1 MTSTRRPKFSA
12 ADSEPRLANV
22 LAYLESHAAE
32 ALAELIEFAAIPS
45 VSTDPAHAS
54 NVAAAAAWV
63 ERALRSAGPFEVRT
77 IPTAR
82 NPVVYA
88 EWLGAP
94 GKPTV
99 LIYGHYDVQPPD
111 PLEKWN
117 SAPFTPTLRDGRL
130 YARGVSDDKGP
141 MLIPIK
147 VAQAYFA
154 VTGGLPVNVK
164 CMFEGEEEI
173 GSPSLDGF
181 IREHKQLLAAD
192 VVLSADGA
200 MWRIEEPSLTV
211 ASRGL
216 AGLEVTLTGASKD
229 LHSGR
234 HGGAVANPL
243 HAMAELIATLHDSN
257 GRVAVDGFYDF
268 VRDLTASDRAE
279 IAALPFDDASYLAQV
294 GAPAT
299 FGEAGYSTLERQW
312 TRPTLEVNGMWG
324 GYQGP
329 GQKTVIPTEAH
340 AKITCRL
347 VPDQDPDAIVD
358 VVTRHLERHVPRG
371 TRLTIAPGD
380 HGARPYRIDPTHF
393 GLRAAA
399 AALRAVY
406 GAEPAIVR
414 MGGTVPISEL
424 FKRHMGLDTV
434 FFSFSTADEDFHAP
448 NEFFRV
454 NRLGEGLQAW
464 ARCWEVLGA

>member
-1 MTSTRRPKFSA
+1 VTDQLR
-12 ADSEPRLANV
+12 DV
-22 LAYLESHAAE
+22 LAHLTANHE
-32 ALAELIEFAAIPS
+32 AILAELIEFAAIPS
-45 VSTDPAHAS
+45 VSTDPAHAGDMES
-54 NVAAAAAWV
+54 ARRWVAG
-63 ERALRSAGPFEVRT
+63 ALESAGAFSVRT
-77 IPTAR
+77 IATAG

-99 LIYGHYDVQPPD
+99 LVYGHYDVQPPD
-111 PLEKWN
+111 PLDKWH
-117 SAPFTPTLRDGRL
+117 SPPFEPTVRDGRL

-147 VAQAYFA
+147 VAQAFFA
-154 VTGGLPVNVK
+154 VAGALPVNVK

-173 GSPSLDGF
+173 GSPSLDAF
-181 IREHKQLLAAD
+181 IREHKSLLAAD

-200 MWRIEEPSLTV
+200 MWRINEPSLTV

-216 AGLEVTLTGASKD
+216 AGLEISLTAASKD

-243 HAMAELIATLHDSN
+243 NAMARLISTLHEPD
-257 GRVAVDGFYDF
+257 GRVAVAGFYDA
-268 VRDLTASDRAE
+268 VRALSSAERAD
-279 IAALPFDDASYLAQV
+279 IAALPFDDAEYLAQV

-299 FGEAGYSTLERQW
+299 FGEPGYTTLERQW
-312 TRPTLEVNGMWG
+312 TRPTLDVNGMWG

-347 VPDQDPDAIVD
+347 VADQDPDDIVRL
-358 VVTRHLERHVPRG
+358 VTRHLKSHVPPG
-371 TRLTIAPGD
+371 TRLTIAAGD
-380 HGARPYRIDPTHF
+380 HGARAYRIAPDHF
-393 GLRAAA
+393 ALGAAG
-399 AALRAVY
+399 AALEAVF
-406 GAEPAIVR
+406 GVKPLVVS

-434 FFSFSTADEDFHAP
+434 FFSFSTADEDYHAP
-448 NEFFRV
+448 NEFFRIH
-454 NRLGEGLQAW
+454 RLHEGLEAW
-464 ARCWEVLGA
+464 AHCWDILGARQVGS